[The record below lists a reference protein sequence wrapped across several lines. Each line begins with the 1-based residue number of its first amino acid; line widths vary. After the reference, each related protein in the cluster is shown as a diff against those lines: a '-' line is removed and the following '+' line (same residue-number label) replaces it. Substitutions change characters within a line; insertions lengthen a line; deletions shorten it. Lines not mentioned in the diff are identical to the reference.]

1 MIPEGS
7 KRLRVVCDTNV
18 LLSMLGLPGRRL
30 EILWEVIERGDVELF
45 LSQFIL
51 EELSRN
57 LIRKIKL
64 AEAETTEILR
74 TLSDYSEIV
83 SPRQRVS
90 VIRQKESDNRILECA
105 LEVSADVL
113 ITGNFKH
120 IRPLGSFQGIEIL
133 TPREFLD
140 KYFPHL

>member
-1 MIPEGS
+1 MPAGS
-7 KRLRVVCDTNV
+7 RRLRVVCDTNV

-45 LSQFIL
+45 LSEFIL

-64 AEAETTEILR
+64 SEIETAEIVR
-74 TLSDYSEIV
+74 TLSDYAEIV

-90 VIRQKESDNRILECA
+90 AIRQKESDNRILECA
-105 LEVSADVL
+105 LAAAANVL

-120 IRPLGSFQGIEIL
+120 IRPLGSFRGIEIL

-140 KYFPHL
+140 KYFPDL

>member
-1 MIPEGS
+1 MKEGS
-7 KRLRVVCDTNV
+7 RPLRVVCDTNV

-30 EILWEVIERGDVELF
+30 EILWEIIEQGDIELF
-45 LSQFIL
+45 LSEFIL

-64 AEAETTEILR
+64 TETETAEILR
-74 TLSDYSEIV
+74 TLSDYAEVI
-83 SPRQRVS
+83 SPLRKVS

-105 LEVSADVL
+105 AEASADVL

-120 IRPLGSFQGIEIL
+120 IRPLGSFRGIEIL

-140 KYFPHL
+140 KYFPDL

>member
-1 MIPEGS
+1 MKAGS
-7 KRLRVVCDTNV
+7 RPLRVVCDTNV

-30 EILWEVIERGDVELF
+30 ETLWEIIERNEVELF
-45 LSQFIL
+45 LSEFIL

-64 AEAETTEILR
+64 EEKETAEIMR
-74 TLSDYSEIV
+74 TLSDYAGIV

-90 VIRQKESDNRILECA
+90 VIRQKDSDNRILECA
-105 LEVSADVL
+105 LEASADVL

-120 IRPLGSFQGIEIL
+120 IRPLGSFHGIEIL

-140 KYFPHL
+140 KYFPDL

>member
-1 MIPEGS
+1 MKEGP

-30 EILWEVIERGDVELF
+30 EALRKIVFRENVELF
-45 LSQFIL
+45 LSEFIL

-57 LIRKIKL
+57 LKHKVGLSEEEVQSIIKP
-64 AEAETTEILR
+64 LR
-74 TLSDYSEIV
+74 GRAQIV
-83 SPRQRVS
+83 SPKERVS
-90 VIRQKESDNRILECA
+90 VIREKESDNRILECA
-105 LEVSADVL
+105 LETQADVL

-120 IRPLGSFQGIEIL
+120 IRPLGNFKGTEIL

-140 KYFPHL
+140 RYFPKP

>member
-1 MIPEGS
+1 MPAGS
-7 KRLRVVCDTNV
+7 RRLRVACDTNV

-30 EILWEVIERGDVELF
+30 EILWEVIERGDIELV
-45 LSQFIL
+45 LSEFIL

-64 AEAETTEILR
+64 SEGETAEILR
-74 TLSDYSEIV
+74 TLSDYAEIV
-83 SPRQRVS
+83 SPKQRVS

-105 LEVSADVL
+105 LAASADVL

-120 IRPLGSFQGIEIL
+120 IRPLGSFRGIEIL

-140 KYFPHL
+140 KHFPEL

>member
-1 MIPEGS
+1 MPAGN

-18 LLSMLGLPGRRL
+18 LFSMLGLPGRRL
-30 EILWEVIERGDVELF
+30 EILWEVIERGDVELI
-45 LSQFIL
+45 LSEFIL

-57 LIRKIKL
+57 LLRKIKL
-64 AEAETTEILR
+64 SVGETAKILR
-74 TLSDYSEIV
+74 TLSDYAEIV
-83 SPRQRVS
+83 SPKQRVS

-105 LEVSADVL
+105 LAASANVL

-120 IRPLGSFQGIEIL
+120 IRPLGFFHGIEIL

-140 KYFPHL
+140 KHFPEL

>member
-1 MIPEGS
+1 MPAGS
-7 KRLRVVCDTNV
+7 RQLRVVCDTNV

-30 EILWEVIERGDVELF
+30 EILWEVIERGDIELV
-45 LSQFIL
+45 LSEFIL

-57 LIRKIKL
+57 LLRKIKL
-64 AEAETTEILR
+64 TEAETAEILR
-74 TLSDYSEIV
+74 TLSNYAEIV
-83 SPRQRVS
+83 SPEQRVS

-105 LEVSADVL
+105 LAASANIL

-120 IRPLGSFQGIEIL
+120 IRPLGSFHGIEIL

-140 KYFPHL
+140 KHFPEL